1 MKKLSMLFVALTVG
15 VGAWAQQQQ
24 PTSATTTKVNTDLS
38 KYKTFAW
45 AKSDPTAVGP
55 NGYDIWFY
63 EVTPTAPGQDR
74 DRSNDMNRDRSG
86 DVNRDRSSD
95 INKEPSSDINR
106 DRSSDV
112 NKDRTT
118 DVNRDRSTD
127 ANRDRSTDANQSSDI
142 NRDRSTDANKDRE
155 SNSYRKPGE
164 TDQSRRSDAYGNNPS
179 DKPSDTYNKSDA
191 YGNKPSG
198 YIYSYNVI
206 IPSSIDQTNTTIKE
220 GVENELIGRGYREN
234 ESSPD
239 LLVVY
244 QVFDQKATLHGYEPG
259 TPTGTMGGQVY
270 QPSDTTSFVLEPG
283 TLMVSL
289 IDAKTS
295 QMVWNGFS
303 SGLVN
308 NSAFT
313 TEDADLKEAIHTIFE
328 KFQNQADKAK
338 RD

>member
-63 EVTPTAPGQDR
+63 EVTPTTPGEINR
-74 DRSNDMNRDRSG
+74 DRSNDMNRDRS
-86 DVNRDRSSD
+86 ND
-95 INKEPSSDINR
+95 INKDRSTDINREPSSDINR

-112 NKDRTT
+112 NRDRST

-127 ANRDRSTDANQSSDI
+127 VNRDRSTDANQSSDI
-142 NRDRSTDANKDRE
+142 NRDRSTDVNKDRE
-155 SNSYRKPGE
+155 SSSYRKPSE
-164 TDQSRRSDAYGNNPS
+164 TDQNRRSDTNGNN
-179 DKPSDTYNKSDA
+179 PSDTYNKSDA